1 MIHINSR
8 DGHEL
13 LTEEEFKKRHPAF
26 AAALS
31 APAPYKEHGEQMK
44 RLRKAADMTIM
55 DLAKACG
62 WKLGF
67 TSGLETGRYE
77 PTQEQ
82 IDLYQTK
89 IAEHRVHLDSQ
100 RGACTCRK
108 H

>member
-1 MIHINSR
+1 MIHISSR
-8 DGHEL
+8 SGHEM
-13 LTEEEFKKRHPAF
+13 LTEEEFKERHPAL

-31 APAPYKEHGEQMK
+31 VPAPYKEHGDQMK
-44 RLRKAADMTIM
+44 QLRKAADVTIM

-62 WKLGF
+62 WRLEF

-89 IAEHRVHLDSQ
+89 IAERRTQLDSQ
-100 RGACTCRK
+100 RGACACQK
-108 H
+108 P